1 MKTTPLLLLGMI
13 AAPAFA
19 LESVVL
25 PAAHPASRYDTM
37 LERSPFALA
46 TPVVAPPPPV
56 ASEFS
61 QWYVSGLGRWE
72 DKDFVSIKSRDLG
85 TNFSLYGNEP
95 HSENGVQ
102 LVSVEW
108 SNERGKSTVTIKKG
122 SEFGKLEFNQAEVAT
137 PAAAPQPG
145 NRPGMPPQ
153 RPGGVQP
160 GGNAPVTNMPVTGGG
175 IAQPRPGGPGAPLN
189 QPRVAIPRPT
199 NAPIPAPPTT
209 ISPTNAGAVPAPGNS
224 DNRRRIRVINPKP

>member
-1 MKTTPLLLLGMI
+1 MKTTPLLLLLG
-13 AAPAFA
+13 ALAAGAPAFA
-19 LESVVL
+19 LESVL

-46 TPVVAPPPPV
+46 TPPTVVAAPV

-61 QWYVSGLGRWE
+61 QWYISGLGRWE

-85 TNFSLYGNEP
+85 TNFTLYGNEP
-95 HSENGVQ
+95 NADGIQ
-102 LVSVEW
+102 LVGVEW

-122 SEFGKLEFNQAEVAT
+122 TEFGKLEFNQAEISA
-137 PAAAPQPG
+137 PSAAPQPG
-145 NRPGMPPQ
+145 ARPGMPQ
-153 RPGGVQP
+153 RPGAP
-160 GGNAPVTNMPVTGGG
+160 GGNIPVTNMPVTGGG
-175 IAQPRPGGPGAPLN
+175 VQQPRPASGAQ

-199 NAPIPAPPTT
+199 NAPIAAPPTT
-209 ISPTNAGAVPAPGNS
+209 VPPTNIGAPPAGGENN